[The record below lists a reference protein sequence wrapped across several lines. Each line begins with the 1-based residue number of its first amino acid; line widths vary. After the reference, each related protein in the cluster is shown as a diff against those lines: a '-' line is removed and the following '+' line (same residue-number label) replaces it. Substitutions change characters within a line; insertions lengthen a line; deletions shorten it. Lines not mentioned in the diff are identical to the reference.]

1 MNRTTALRNP
11 IFNTCSASRRAASVT
26 ASVARSQQL
35 PSVIATRRDF
45 SKITAKKHVS
55 NVTNFKIIESTLREG
70 EQFANAF
77 FTTDKKLEIATLL
90 DDFGVEYIELT
101 SPAASAQSLHDC
113 QKVAALPLKK
123 SKTLTHIRCTME
135 DAKLAIE
142 SGVDGI
148 DLVFGTSSVLR
159 EFSHGK
165 DIEYIID
172 QATKVINYVKDAG
185 KEVRFSSEDSFRS
198 DIVDLLKIY
207 SSVNKL
213 KVDRVG
219 IADTVGV
226 ASPLQVM
233 EMVKTIRGVVDCDIE
248 FHAHNDTGCAIAN
261 SFVALEHG
269 VTHIDTSI
277 LGIGER
283 NGITPLGGFV
293 ARMYSVDR
301 DYVKNKYNLK
311 LLRELENLVA
321 DCVSV
326 QVPFNNYITGY
337 TAFTHKAGIHAKAI
351 LNNPETYEIL
361 SPEDFGMQRY
371 VHIAHRLTGW
381 NAVKSRAQQLNLEL
395 TDDEVK
401 EVTRRIKQLA
411 DVKNQSMEDVDA
423 VLRSFHSEVTKN
435 EMSHHVGIALANGH
449 TPNFFATP

>member
-1 MNRTTALRNP
+1 M
-11 IFNTCSASRRAASVT
+11 
-26 ASVARSQQL
+26 
-35 PSVIATRRDF
+35 
-45 SKITAKKHVS
+45 
-55 NVTNFKIIESTLREG
+55 G
-70 EQFANAF
+70 AF

-90 DDFGVEYIELT
+90 DGFGVEYIELT

-172 QATKVINYVKDAG
+172 QATKVINYVKDSG

-213 KVDRVG
+213 KVV
-219 IADTVGV
+219 
-226 ASPLQVM
+226 

-301 DYVKNKYNLK
+301 EYVKNKYNLK
-311 LLRELENLVA
+311 LRELENLVA

-326 QVPFNNYITGY
+326 Q
-337 TAFTHKAGIHAKAI
+337 
-351 LNNPETYEIL
+351 
-361 SPEDFGMQRY
+361 
-371 VHIAHRLTGW
+371 
-381 NAVKSRAQQLNLEL
+381 
-395 TDDEVK
+395 
-401 EVTRRIKQLA
+401 
-411 DVKNQSMEDVDA
+411 
-423 VLRSFHSEVTKN
+423 
-435 EMSHHVGIALANGH
+435 
-449 TPNFFATP
+449 